1 VPSEQVRFI
10 LESIASIAG
19 IAALVAIALE
29 LQRARRADSRDF
41 MFFTFKLHNE
51 LYEEQRIVDALEF
64 SNLEE
69 LILLTDDPSI
79 RKAVIAIQDFWELII
94 VSVKNRAVDSNIVL
108 DSFGVPF
115 YRYYQKFSNTF
126 PEWADIYGTEDFH
139 KDVVSFARKYQKL
152 YSVRINAAEK
162 GEEYVKTVRTQV
174 SK

>member
-1 VPSEQVRFI
+1 MPSEQLRFW
-10 LESIASIAG
+10 LEAIGSFAG
-19 IAALVAIALE
+19 IVALAAIALE

-41 MFFTFKLHNE
+41 MFFTFKLFNE
-51 LYEEQRIVDALEF
+51 LYEEQRIIDSLEF

-94 VSVKNRAVDSNIVL
+94 VSVKNRAVDINIVL

-126 PEWADIYGTEDFH
+126 PEWADIYGTETFH
-139 KDVVSFARKYQKL
+139 EDVVSFARKYQNL
-152 YSVRINAAEK
+152 YSVQINAAKK
-162 GEEYVKTVRTQV
+162 GEEFVKRVRTQA
-174 SK
+174 S